1 VNAAPQLA
9 AAPSHFHGEDPRARR
24 LQGLNL
30 DLNNSDGDAM
40 KKHVLMGA
48 AAAVVALATA
58 AVPSTAE
65 AQVRATGLV
74 GVDWYNR
81 APTALSL
88 RVEGTFSLIPWIH
101 LGAYGAALSALDDST
116 TGYSVG
122 GLVALRPGIP
132 GTSVDPMGFASIGYQ
147 RTPGDVWDSGAVL
160 QLGGG
165 LVIHTL
171 PFLDLELRAA
181 YVQMVAS
188 NDDSSGFTAAAGIS
202 IHP

>member
-1 VNAAPQLA
+1 
-9 AAPSHFHGEDPRARR
+9 
-24 LQGLNL
+24 
-30 DLNNSDGDAM
+30 M
-40 KKHVLMGA
+40 KKQLLMGA

-65 AQVRATGLV
+65 AQVRVAGLV

-81 APTALSL
+81 APAALSL
-88 RVEGTFSLIPWIH
+88 RAEGTVSLIPWFHI
-101 LGAYGAALSALDDST
+101 GAYGSALSSLDSST

-122 GLVALRPGIP
+122 GVLALRPGIP
-132 GTSVDPMGFASIGYQ
+132 GTSVDPMGFASLGYQ
-147 RTPGDVWDSGAVL
+147 RTPGDLWDSGAVL

-171 PFLDLELRAA
+171 PFLDVELRAA

-202 IHP
+202 LHP

>member
-1 VNAAPQLA
+1 
-9 AAPSHFHGEDPRARR
+9 
-24 LQGLNL
+24 
-30 DLNNSDGDAM
+30 M
-40 KKHVLMGA
+40 KKLFLLGA
-48 AAAVVALATA
+48 VAVAMAVAAM
-58 AVPSTAE
+58 PSTAE

-81 APTALSL
+81 APTAMSL
-88 RVEGTFSLIPWIH
+88 RVEGTFSLIPWFH
-101 LGAYGAALSALDDST
+101 LGAYGAALSGLDDTT

-122 GLVALRPGIP
+122 GLLALRPGIP
-132 GTSVDPMGFASIGYQ
+132 GTRVDPMAFASFGYQ
-147 RTPGDVWDSGAVL
+147 RTPGDVWDSGAVM

-165 LVIHTL
+165 LVVHTL

-202 IHP
+202 LHP